1 MFVINTIK
9 THTPV
14 QYFRNLILTG
24 LFLGSGMLSLVL
36 IIFFIFPDNSDEGRQ
51 INEWCAEYMPEASR
65 SECFA
70 ETGW

>member
-1 MFVINTIK
+1 MLIMNGTR
-9 THTPV
+9 THAV
-14 QYFRNLILTG
+14 MKYLRNLILTG

-36 IIFFIFPDNSDEGRQ
+36 IIFLIFPDNSDEGRQ
-51 INEWCAEYMPEASR
+51 IKEWCAEYMPEASH

>member
-1 MFVINTIK
+1 MNAINTEPLK
-9 THTPV
+9 
-14 QYFRNLILTG
+14 QYLRNLILTG

-36 IIFFIFPDNSDEGRQ
+36 IIFLIFPDNSDEERQ

-65 SECFA
+65 SACFA

>member
-1 MFVINTIK
+1 MLIINGTR
-9 THTPV
+9 THAV
-14 QYFRNLILTG
+14 VKYFRNLILTG

-36 IIFFIFPDNSDEGRQ
+36 IIFLIFPDNSDEERQ

-65 SECFA
+65 SACFA